1 MFSLAEFEAKIN
13 EALERN
19 AILESELDEKDEL
32 AETVQRLRDES
43 RDLRQELAVRQKK
56 EYSFIS
62 SPISSNEQ
70 QQTVPNHNNSI
81 KILNDSQTAAASSET
96 NNQQQQTPQ
105 LSLKSST
112 RNMALNYVGDVLRK
126 ITSMESKLLASR
138 NFVIKEPNK
147 ERRSFGSAFENTN
160 M

>member
-43 RDLRQELAVRQKK
+43 RDLRQELAVRQRKD
-56 EYSFIS
+56 YSFTVN
-62 SPISSNEQ
+62 SPSNLATIPAIASPNEHFKQ
-70 QQTVPNHNNSI
+70 QQTEHAVPNNSSKTIDTQTVVSSSVETSFVSNENNVS
-81 KILNDSQTAAASSET
+81 LNHQP
-96 NNQQQQTPQ
+96 QQV
-105 LSLKSST
+105 SFKSTT

-126 ITSMESKLLASR
+126 ITVSA
-138 NFVIKEPNK
+138 
-147 ERRSFGSAFENTN
+147 RRSLEQS
-160 M
+160 